1 MKKSVHETHQIY
13 DLPTRGQDLEWTGGN
28 ERPDTFKELFEKW
41 KELSHMVIP
50 VVKNSWDGLKIN
62 EEFITRLQMIYINI
76 FYISV

>member
-50 VVKNSWDGLKIN
+50 VMKNSGEGYEIS
-62 EEFITRLQMIYINI
+62 FILNSSQP
-76 FYISV
+76 VLP